1 MTHEPIGNRLNIGS
15 GSTNR
20 VIEIILVH
28 RSRVISAE
36 SLIVVVV
43 PGIKLLQAVSGGG
56 SLSAIPDHLEN
67 ATLGVTGVE
76 SNTSV
81 GLHDARIS
89 NTVVGSTDT
98 DVAAGFL
105 HDDAKNSPSINAG
118 FWADLLNGSLNE
130 ADFARAVVEGHE
142 GGILGPESVIRSP
155 GAWVRKV

>member
-1 MTHEPIGNRLNIGS
+1 MTHEPIGNRLNIAS

-20 VIEIILVH
+20 VVEIILVY

-36 SLIVVVV
+36 SLIVVMV
-43 PGIKLLQAVSGGG
+43 PSIKLLQAVSGGG

-67 ATLGVTGVE
+67 ATSWVAGVE
-76 SNTSV
+76 SDTSV

-105 HDDAKNSPSINAG
+105 HDDAKNSAGINAG
-118 FWADLLNGSLNE
+118 FGADFFYRSLDE
-130 ADFARAVVEGHE
+130 ADFAGTVVEGHQ
-142 GGILGPESVIRSP
+142 GGILGPESAIISP
-155 GAWVRKV
+155 GAWGREV